1 MIEFQ
6 SQNLFSAQVFANA
19 FVFRPWLKGVIYFS
33 VFIVASLVILFFF
46 NGLQCWIGDKNAE

>member
-1 MIEFQ
+1 
-6 SQNLFSAQVFANA
+6 VFANA